1 MMLTDYAVVIPA
13 HNAEEFIAASL
24 ASVAQQSLLPREVI
38 VVDDGSLD
46 RTGQYA
52 REAGAAV
59 FAQELARG
67 PSASRNLGVAQSTAP
82 LVAFLDA
89 DDEWLPDHAE
99 RLVQALN
106 SSGAVFAGSDAV
118 RFGFETGLMTTDLAG
133 DVPLDLR
140 DLLIAENPV
149 IQSSVVIQREV
160 FNDVGGYD
168 ETIRLSE
175 DYDLWTRVADCGTFA
190 YVKVPTVRRRM
201 HFAQASVQ
209 YRSDLVG
216 AWWHVRRRAAIRRLD
231 SASSI
236 ERESVVR
243 LLTQAS
249 RSDVEWAIW
258 TGDADMLTLVREE
271 LSETDKALGLK
282 GRLGALGGLGVPAL
296 RLSQDVRC
304 CSRAVLRI
312 LKGA

>member
-52 REAGAAV
+52 REAGATV

-99 RLVQALN
+99 RLVQALT
-106 SSGAVFAGSDAV
+106 SRGAVFAGSDAV
-118 RFGFETGLMTTDLAG
+118 RFGFESGLMTTDLAG
-133 DVPLDLR
+133 DAPLDLR

-149 IQSSVVIQREV
+149 IQSSVVMLRDV

-175 DYDLWTRVADCGTFA
+175 DYDLWTRVADRGTFA
-190 YVKVPTVRRRM
+190 YVKAPTVRRRM

-231 SASSI
+231 TASSI
-236 ERESVVR
+236 ERESVIR

-258 TGDADMLTLVREE
+258 TGDSDMLTLVREE